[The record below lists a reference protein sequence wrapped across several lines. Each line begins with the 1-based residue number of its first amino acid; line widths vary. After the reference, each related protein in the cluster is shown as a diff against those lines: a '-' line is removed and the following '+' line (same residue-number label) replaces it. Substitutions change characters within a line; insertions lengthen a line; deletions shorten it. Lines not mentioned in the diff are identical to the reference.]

1 MANIQFDN
9 KSFFA
14 KKYIGKTQTAQS
26 VRVSVR
32 NDITE
37 VLSVGVEHF
46 VGGYDIVGGEVNFY
60 GKTTIKLLYRDGQ
73 TVQSANFGAD
83 FTSALPCDAA
93 IGGNSVVFRTT
104 TQDVAT
110 ETNANTATI
119 NILIEVEAWAY
130 AAETV
135 DFATGGDVFVKTET
149 VEVMTDAKVTDIPF
163 VVDNEFASTRNI
175 GTVLLADSQLVV
187 RDYGIAEG
195 VLTVSGDGVGRLTY
209 MSGNDMIT
217 DVFPFDWTRELDAT
231 NLADVQL
238 QLTPVVRGTKVRLDI
253 SDDGDNT
260 AFSLETQATLCVQAT
275 TIGGVT
281 VVSDLYSTDCNFTL
295 GRSSVETTLP
305 CGGTVCA
312 VSESFGVDSG
322 VVTAVNVGATVTKCT
337 GGERKATV
345 EGYVT
350 ATLIYRDGDVYRG
363 ETKELPFV
371 KQVDVDYLSAE
382 CACNARVIVGEV
394 AVEHG
399 DTLRVQ
405 MWMDI
410 FAARNV
416 SVGLI
421 TSAEET
427 PFDKS
432 AQSAIEV
439 CIAKKGDTLWNLAK
453 NLHLSEEELVA
464 TNPLLTNPL
473 EEDTRV
479 VVFNR
484 I

>member
-9 KSFFA
+9 KTFFA

-37 VLSVGVEHF
+37 ILSVGTEHF
-46 VGGYDIVGGEVNFY
+46 IGGYDIVGGEVNFY
-60 GKTTIKLLYRDGQ
+60 GKTTVKLLYRDGQ

-83 FTSALPCDAA
+83 FTSALACKQAL
-93 IGGNSVVFRTT
+93 GNDSVVFRTT
-104 TQDVAT
+104 TLEVAT

-119 NILIEVEAWAY
+119 NILIEVEAWGY
-130 AAETV
+130 VAETV
-135 DFATGGDVFVKTET
+135 NFVVGGDVFVKTET
-149 VEVMTDAKVTDIPF
+149 VEAMTDAKVTDIPF
-163 VVDNEFASTRNI
+163 VVDKEFSSTRNI
-175 GTVLLADSQLVV
+175 GTVLLADSQLTVADYVV
-187 RDYGIAEG
+187 ADG
-195 VLTVSGDGVGRLTY
+195 VLTVSGQGIGRLTY
-209 MSGNDMIT
+209 MSGNDIVT
-217 DVFPFDWTRELDAT
+217 DVFPFEWMRELDCVGMADMQLM
-231 NLADVQL
+231 LA
-238 QLTPVVRGTKVRLDI
+238 PIVRGTKIRLDI

-260 AFSLETQATLCVQAT
+260 SFSLETQATLCVQAT
-275 TIGGVT
+275 SVNGITI
-281 VVSDLYSTDCNFTL
+281 VSDLYSTDCDFSI

-305 CGGTVCA
+305 CGGTTCSI
-312 VSESFGVDSG
+312 SENFDVDDG
-322 VVTAVNVGATVTKCT
+322 AVTAVNVGATVTKCT
-337 GGERKATV
+337 GGEGKATV
-345 EGYVT
+345 EGYIT
-350 ATLIYRDGDVYRG
+350 ATLIFPDKETYRG
-363 ETKELPFV
+363 ETREFPFV
-371 KQVDVDYLSAE
+371 KEVDVDYLSGE
-382 CACNARVIVGEV
+382 CACNSRAVVGEV
-394 AVEHG
+394 AVEKG
-399 DTLRVQ
+399 KLYVQ
-405 MWMDI
+405 LWTEI
-410 FAARNV
+410 FAARTT
-416 SVGLI
+416 SFGLI

-432 AQSAIEV
+432 KQSAIEV